1 MNPLAGLM
9 GEDGSPN
16 AASPFSLVSDK
27 LKPAEELPLRKL
39 IAEYLSYQDAMDRE
53 DAFPGDNSPEGI
65 KAWNERMART
75 KDVGQEASG
84 RLGVYWNDFIAGAPI
99 GVWKQSTVHN
109 DDLHMGRKPTWGT
122 NGVISE
128 PTDRLIPRRRNSNTK
143 VFRLPVDRG
152 GKDPGN
158 PHPDQNKT

>member
-9 GEDGSPN
+9 GDGGSPN
-16 AASPFSLVSDK
+16 AASPFSLVSDGP
-27 LKPAEELPLRKL
+27 KPAEELPLRKL
-39 IAEYLSYQDAMDRE
+39 IAEYLSHQEAMNRE
-53 DAFPGDNSPEGI
+53 DTLPEDNSPEAI
-65 KAWNERMART
+65 KAWNERMSRT
-75 KDVGQEASG
+75 KDVGQEAAG

-122 NGVISE
+122 NGVVSE